1 MFIKLRF
8 AIYLKK
14 KYSIESFFTKILDFH
29 KKFFKHILNIHF
41 LIILKKKG
49 HNWHTH
55 NKRNIK
61 KNDKILL

>member
-29 KKFFKHILNIHF
+29 KKFFKHIKYPLFNYF
-41 LIILKKKG
+41 EKKS